1 MLKLDLYPIPHPQV
15 AGRVIDG
22 EAVVILSESNL
33 VNVFNPVGSR
43 VWELCDGSRTVE
55 EVIDCIVTEY
65 DVDRGRAQEDVP
77 LPGRIVAGIVC
88 PNRLPGSHPA
98 VVVVA

>member
-1 MLKLDLYPIPHPQV
+1 MLKLDLYPVPHPQV

-43 VWELCDGSRTVE
+43 VWELCDGSRTVD
-55 EVIDCIVTEY
+55 EVIDRIVAEY
-65 DVDRGRAQEDVP
+65 DVDRARAQEDV
-77 LPGRIVAGIVC
+77 VAFVEQLIAERVIELSSSKG
-88 PNRLPGSHPA
+88 PSAG
-98 VVVVA
+98 